1 MAWLCTHWHNASLGE
16 SGVPPDNGSSPCNG
30 SAAALP
36 VVRNEL
42 LARLEVAVLSVI
54 LVLALGGNLGVLLAI
69 RSNRRKPSRML
80 FFVKHLSIADLVVA
94 VFQVL
99 PQLIWEVT
107 FRFYAPDLVCRAVKY
122 LQVVGMFASTYLLIV
137 MSIDRCLTICQPLKA
152 LQQRTTRPYVLFSW
166 LISLLFSTPQVFI
179 FSVKEVGPGAYDC
192 WGDFARP
199 WGARAYITWIT
210 LSVYVLPVVVLLV
223 CYSLISFRIWRNVW
237 LKTQREARAAS
248 SSSSSSSSS
257 GGTLMLSRVSSVKVI
272 SRAKIRTVKMT
283 FVVVLAYIVCWT
295 PFFVVQMWKVWD
307 EHAPEENW
315 TFVITMLLA
324 SLNSCCNP
332 WIYMFF
338 TGRLFHDLVQQ
349 LLCCCSLK
357 LNKPEQP
364 SSELTCSK
372 KSNSST
378 LAISLK
384 SSGSQKS
391 LLFHQQH
398 EQ

>member
-1 MAWLCTHWHNASLGE
+1 MAWLCTHGHNASLDE
-16 SGVPPDNGSSPCNG
+16 SGVRQDNASSPCNG
-30 SAAALP
+30 SSAAPPVEVGL

-107 FRFYAPDLVCRAVKY
+107 YRFYAPDFVCRGVKY

-137 MSIDRCLTICQPLKA
+137 MSIDRCLTICQPLKT
-152 LQQRTTRPYVLFSW
+152 LQQRTTRPYVLCSW

-179 FSVKEVGPGAYDC
+179 FSLKQVGPGAYDC

-223 CYSLISFRIWRNVW
+223 CYSLISFKIWRNVR
-237 LKTQREARAAS
+237 LKTQREARAS
-248 SSSSSSSSS
+248 SFS
-257 GGTLMLSRVSSVKVI
+257 GGTLMLSRVSSVKII

-307 EHAPEENW
+307 EHAPEE
-315 TFVITMLLA
+315 
-324 SLNSCCNP
+324 
-332 WIYMFF
+332 
-338 TGRLFHDLVQQ
+338 
-349 LLCCCSLK
+349 
-357 LNKPEQP
+357 
-364 SSELTCSK
+364 
-372 KSNSST
+372 
-378 LAISLK
+378 
-384 SSGSQKS
+384 
-391 LLFHQQH
+391 
-398 EQ
+398 